1 MRPLSEVS
9 VLTSALRVT
18 MCANASRDSVL
29 PFRGMAGGTE
39 SLREVRAFETG
50 SVIEHAARPL
60 AETS

>member
-18 MCANASRDSVL
+18 MCANAHSDPVL

-39 SLREVRAFETG
+39 SWREVRAFEAC
-50 SVIEHAARPL
+50 SVIGHAAR
-60 AETS
+60 T